1 MSVLLRQVAGGGA
14 VRPLLVEG
22 WGDDRRRRT
31 LGGERSTSEAGADD
45 DWPSAVGGSESPTSP
60 AGRERQ

>member
-1 MSVLLRQVAGGGA
+1 MSVLLRQVAGGGT
-14 VRPLLVEG
+14 VRPVLVEG

-31 LGGERSTSEAGADD
+31 LAGERSTSEAADD
-45 DWPSAVGGSESPTSP
+45 DWPSDVGGSESPTSP